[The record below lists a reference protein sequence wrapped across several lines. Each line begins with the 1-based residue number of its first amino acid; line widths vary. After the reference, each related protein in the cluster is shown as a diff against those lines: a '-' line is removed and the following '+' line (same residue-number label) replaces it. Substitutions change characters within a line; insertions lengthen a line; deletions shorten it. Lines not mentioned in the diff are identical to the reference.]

1 MTAEDAVAVGCVVV
15 LVGLSV
21 RSYLDWRRLRRTP
34 EYRRRHA
41 LRRFHRAIR
50 DYPDAVRERL
60 IDLYLDDEEA
70 VFGRR

>member
-34 EYRRRHA
+34 EYRRRQA
-41 LRRFHRAIR
+41 WLRFHRAIR
-50 DYPDAVRERL
+50 GYPDAVRYRL
-60 IDLYLDDEEA
+60 ISLYLDDEAA
-70 VFGRR
+70 VYGRR